1 MAFILYII
9 NMAYSKVLLLI
20 FCVYLTSGT
29 LLNDVAQKC
38 LLVLNQSDVQINT
51 RMEFWQVWIHMEVP
65 SLIIGSSEI
74 NSTVRAYAS
83 TRPTEWADFDP
94 EKDQTPA
101 HFKDPRPS
109 SNHNFWDPANDQ
121 IIWEY
126 RLWLGC
132 SYLELYKQSKIEK
145 YLTVAVR
152 LYELIV
158 TRNADP
164 TAAAYKG
171 IFWSPKTQYYNS
183 ISNQLFMAFA
193 GKLFDVTGNPRH
205 LQAAERQ
212 QWLLFQ
218 QSAKYINNN
227 TMDIFPDGV
236 GAYGFYSY
244 NQIMALGGLAY
255 LVKHGSD
262 PEFSLSQIS
271 RLINGVIQ
279 FFHSRFQSK
288 LIMTDPE
295 SGNKYPMSMF
305 RGTLFRELIHVK
317 EVLTDS
323 QWGQVVSKS
332 PRLRL
337 FIVDNTQA
345 ISRFESIP
353 PNDDWTRYN
362 DTPTKYYTIFPQFY
376 VIRAGEKLFNITEKV
391 VEGVEFPCNAVWQ
404 IEATP
409 NVTSIRLATLEV
421 GQNNSYREAKSYK
434 LERGGNYFK
443 YFLNEDWCDSKNNI
457 NVATLQW
464 EYSNG

>member
-1 MAFILYII
+1 MVYAQ
-9 NMAYSKVLLLI
+9 VLLLL
-20 FCVYLTSGT
+20 FLCVFQATSN

-227 TMDIFPDGV
+227 TMDIFPDAE
-236 GAYGFYSY
+236 GAFGFYSY
-244 NQIMALGGLAY
+244 NQGTAFEGLAY
-255 LVKHGSD
+255 LVKHGSIST
-262 PEFSLSQIS
+262 FSLTQIS
-271 RLINGVIQ
+271 RLINGTVG
-279 FFHSRFQSK
+279 FFRNPRLNTLIMIDPEYGNSK
-288 LIMTDPE
+288 LPSSVFKGMV
-295 SGNKYPMSMF
+295 
-305 RGTLFRELIHVK
+305 FRELFHVK

-323 QWGQVVSKS
+323 QWNTLVQMTPK
-332 PRLRL
+332 LRP
-337 FIVDNTQA
+337 FILDNAQA
-345 ISRFESIP
+345 ISRFFDTP
-353 PNDDWTRYN
+353 PTEDWTNYN
-362 DTPTKYYTIFPQFY
+362 TTPTQYYTIFPQFF
-376 VIRAGEKLFNITEKV
+376 VLRTAEKLFNVTERV
-391 VEGVEFPCNAVWQ
+391 VEGIEFPCNAVWQ

-409 NVTSIRLATLEV
+409 NVTSIRLITLGVED
-421 GQNNSYREAKSYK
+421 GRYKEIKNSK
-434 LERGGNYFK
+434 LDRGGNFLK
-443 YFLNEDWCDSKNNI
+443 YFIVDDWCNRWNNI